1 MKVVLDIEC
10 NALHNPDKIWV
21 IVCKDID
28 SGLIRIFRNLV
39 DDEEER
45 KRFVAYSEN
54 VTQWIGHN
62 CINYDI
68 PNMSR
73 LINVCISVEAVV
85 DTFVLSKLVDYS
97 RVGGHSIAQYGEEF
111 GLEKIKFS
119 KWSEWSQEMEDYCV
133 RDVEICHRI
142 YNSYSHILADKSW
155 AKSISLE
162 QSFQLICNGLSN
174 DGFAF
179 NTSRAN
185 ILLDTVTKRLAELDG
200 RILEAFPPK
209 EVLIREFT
217 PKLTKFGT
225 ISRTSVPR
233 QLHPEIH
240 KYESGQTYKHTK
252 LVPFNP
258 SSHKQQ
264 IEVLNAAKW
273 MPEDKTTTHLEV
285 ERELSI
291 LKYTKVDSKRDSS
304 YSKEGTYLETNVLK
318 LLLTTKLEK
327 LKVYGWKI
335 NENNLSTLPKD
346 APEGARLLAERI
358 QYESRRRTLTEWV
371 NLCGEDGR
379 IHGDF
384 QVIGAWTH
392 RMAHQKP
399 NTANIPNPTNL
410 DGTTKLLGKELR
422 QLWIAPKN
430 KLLVG
435 VDAEGIQLRIF
446 AHYIQDEEFT
456 DALVRGRKDNKT
468 DPHSLNQRILG
479 SVCKTRASAKRFVY
493 ALLLGGGIAKLA
505 SILGC
510 SQPEA
515 RKALDHLLERYTGFA
530 RLRKTDI
537 PRDAK
542 NGYFIGLDGRK
553 VLIPGV
559 SQRDREHLCMS
570 GYLQNGEAIVIKT
583 AAILAAQRL
592 AEDYKRGWWKFVDIV
607 HDEYQMEIRN
617 SVDYGIKVA
626 KIVCE
631 CIEQAGRD
639 LGIRCPLAGSYYN
652 DDTKKNTIGL
662 NWYATH

>member
-28 SGLIRIFRNLV
+28 SGLVSIFRNLT
-39 DDEEER
+39 DDAEER
-45 KRFVAYSEN
+45 LRFCNYICNIILV
-54 VTQWIGHN
+54 VGHN
-62 CINYDI
+62 ILGYDLPI
-68 PNMSR
+68 LKK
-73 LINVCISVEAVV
+73 LIDLDIDVNKVI
-85 DTFVLSKLVDYS
+85 DTLIISKLVNYS

-133 RDVEICHRI
+133 RDVEICHRV

-155 AKSISLE
+155 GKPIKLE
-162 QSFQLICNGLSN
+162 QNFQLICTDLSDN
-174 DGFAF
+174 GFAF

-185 ILLDTVTKRLAELDG
+185 ILLDTVTKKLDELDD

-240 KYESGQTYKHTK
+240 KYESGQTYKHTR

-258 SSHKQQ
+258 SSHKQV
-264 IEVLNAAKW
+264 IEVLNEAKW
-273 MPEDKTTTHLEV
+273 KPEDKTTTHLEV

-291 LKYTKVDSKRDSS
+291 LKYTKVNSKRDSS

-384 QVIGAWTH
+384 QGIGAWTH

-430 KLLVG
+430 RLLVG

-479 SVCKTRASAKRFVY
+479 NVCKTRAGAKRFVF

-510 SQPEA
+510 STSQAKE
-515 RKALDHLLERYTGFA
+515 ALDRLLERYTGFA

-542 NGYFIGLDGRK
+542 NGYFIGLDGRR
-553 VLIPGV
+553 VPIPGAT
-559 SQRDREHLCMS
+559 QRDREHLCMS

-583 AAILAAQRL
+583 AAILANEAL
-592 AEDYKRGWWKFVDIV
+592 SEDNRRGWWKFVNIV
-607 HDEYQMEIRN
+607 HDEYQNEIRN

-626 KIVCE
+626 KIICG

-639 LGIRCPLAGSYYN
+639 LDIRCPLAGSYYN
-652 DDTKKNTIGL
+652 DDSKKNTIGL